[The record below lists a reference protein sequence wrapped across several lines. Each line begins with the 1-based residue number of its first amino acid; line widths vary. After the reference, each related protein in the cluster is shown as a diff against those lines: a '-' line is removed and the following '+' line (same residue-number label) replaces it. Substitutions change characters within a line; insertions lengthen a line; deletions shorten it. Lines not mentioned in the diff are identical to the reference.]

1 MATVPSP
8 RRRAPFRLFG
18 WRRTDVLPAL
28 QAAAASGRPVDI
40 IKGGIIPSYAKPRGT
55 APAVSSPGQAAP
67 HVRPVPAP
75 TTIAEPAPDPD
86 PFDISD
92 PDEDTP
98 PRPVHITPG
107 TYTITYTRL
116 GRRGRRG
123 TPLPAPFTV
132 TAHTTPDL
140 TDAIAAHA
148 RPHATAEGRPL
159 HVVIDTDPKIEG
171 GQILA
176 GDRVVGAF
184 DFTFTP
190 ASDAPDASDTS
201 DAKVPSLAPEATA
214 PFLLYPYNLPDVHDL
229 TAAQRDGEACIYCP
243 GDITPTPGDSMR
255 FVGRLRGV
263 LVRAHRDCAEQHRIT
278 E

>member
-1 MATVPSP
+1 MPSVPPP
-8 RRRAPFRLFG
+8 RRRAPFLRLFG

-28 QAAAASGRPVDI
+28 QAAAASGRPFA
-40 IKGGIIPSYAKPRGT
+40 KGGIIPISAQRSD
-55 APAVSSPGQAAP
+55 AIPAVLSPGQAAP

-75 TTIAEPAPDPD
+75 ATTEPAPDP
-86 PFDISD
+86 FDFTGL
-92 PDEDTP
+92 DEDTP

-123 TPLPAPFTV
+123 TPLPDPFTV

-159 HVVIDTDPKIEG
+159 RVVVDTDPKIEG
-171 GQILA
+171 GQLLA

-190 ASDAPDASDTS
+190 APG
-201 DAKVPSLAPEATA
+201 APEAKA

-243 GDITPTPGDSMR
+243 GDITPTLGDGMR